1 MTVTGIDHDSDD
13 GVSADFATTASLGIG
28 LGLDGGLDGGGPA
41 PSMDGPAA
49 ACMMLLHPNRMAA
62 KEEDGG
68 SSSQVRMRF
77 G

>member
-1 MTVTGIDHDSDD
+1 MTVTGIDGDDSD

-28 LGLDGGLDGGGPA
+28 LGLDGGGPA

-68 SSSQVRMRF
+68 SSSQVRGSVSF
-77 G
+77 GLA